1 MNAAPGTSKGNGKGK
16 KGSQTGTKSDPSKS
30 ASKDDKVYKQNSRV
44 CTLLLTHARKG
55 TNTHTSMTR
64 ITCTMERNRKHLRRA
79 LQLVQPQF
87 MHVPLRSCQG
97 TVAAISVSGVKSQG
111 ASSLLAPSHGVW
123 EQVSNFCGRGKS
135 CKKHSK
141 RTSKTV
147 LKKPGNNH
155 HPYAF
160 ERASKCFA
168 AMASVCCPMNVN
180 QDFLIDWGAGEPQ
193 KSSSCYRNS
202 TQAINLQG
210 ELSGDGAFYALKI
223 AHLQFP

>member
-1 MNAAPGTSKGNGKGK
+1 MYFAFDSCTKGDKCPYLHDKNNLYNGAKPKALAKSTPAGSATIHACAATIMS
-16 KGSQTGTKSDPSKS
+16 
-30 ASKDDKVYKQNSRV
+30 
-44 CTLLLTHARKG
+44 
-55 TNTHTSMTR
+55 
-64 ITCTMERNRKHLRRA
+64 
-79 LQLVQPQF
+79 
-87 MHVPLRSCQG
+87 G
-97 TVAAISVSGVKSQG
+97 TVAASSVSGVKSQG

-168 AMASVCCPMNVN
+168 AMASVRCPMNVN

-193 KSSSCYRNS
+193 KSSS
-202 TQAINLQG
+202 L
-210 ELSGDGAFYALKI
+210 LPK
-223 AHLQFP
+223 